1 MRRKDAPCT
10 YDQILTYCIRLG
22 RLQRETERE
31 SCVVCGMLHGHMGI
45 LRAIDVKGLEH
56 ACRVCAS
63 VSCSVVH

>member
-10 YDQILTYCIRLG
+10 YDQILTYCI

-56 ACRVCAS
+56 ACRVPRVLLCIK
-63 VSCSVVH
+63 VD

>member
-10 YDQILTYCIRLG
+10 YDQILTYCI

-45 LRAIDVKGLEH
+45 LRAIDVKLRT
-56 ACRVCAS
+56 C
-63 VSCSVVH
+63 VSSVVFCCALNS